1 MRSGRLQKYK
11 DDSDSD
17 IEKDVKYSSRGGLS
31 DDEDNHIP
39 TVRRKAYV
47 PHKEF
52 RERKRSESEAKG
64 EIEDLARRD
73 MSGDGEIID
82 SQGPQK
88 FRGPKKSFGGP
99 KQNILA
105 NSNHELD
112 QPHRSSW
119 AEKKSF
125 SSNYADNDND
135 KENDDFRR
143 TGKWNAAKPKDPI
156 PDVSTKTKR
165 DSRLEVNEPCED
177 SDVVEE
183 SKSMELNSESSR
195 FGEILPRKSGR
206 YGSERSD
213 DTESPTT
220 TENSPNFSLTSKIP
234 YVLKAHARGAKSE
247 HVQCTIVRDR
257 SSIQSKMYPTYE
269 LYLDDNKKKLVT
281 ATKMNLNRTSNY
293 HLFDMTRGVA
303 GSKLSKKSGNYLGKL
318 RARNLNRTEYVLV
331 SQSSE
336 REELAGIAFDR
347 LGLMNH
353 LKDGSQPRKMTIV
366 VPHLD
371 SNKVPIPNAA
381 REDGGGSVLDM
392 LASPV
397 RDNRMLMFESKD
409 PVFENGN
416 YRLNFKGRVSVPSVK
431 NFQLVSPEDIDN
443 VICQFGKIGEDRFH
457 LDFKAPLNAFQA
469 FALALCQFNL

>member
-1 MRSGRLQKYK
+1 MRSSRHTQKYRE
-11 DDSDSD
+11 DSDSD
-17 IEKDVKYSSRGGLS
+17 VEKDYKFSAHHS
-31 DDEDNHIP
+31 DDEDILFDNSP
-39 TVRRKAYV
+39 TVRKRSAAPNAKDY
-47 PHKEF
+47 
-52 RERKRSESEAKG
+52 RGRNRSESEAKG
-64 EIEDLARRD
+64 EIEDKRD
-73 MSGDGEIID
+73 LLPSEVEVADCP
-82 SQGPQK
+82 QGVK
-88 FRGPKKSFGGP
+88 FREPKGPFKPKHNALTKS
-99 KQNILA
+99 
-105 NSNHELD
+105 S
-112 QPHRSSW
+112 SSW
-119 AEKKSF
+119 AEKKPSL
-125 SSNYADNDND
+125 SNVDND

-143 TGKWNAAKPKDPI
+143 SSWNAATPTTKEP
-156 PDVSTKTKR
+156 VQNGFTKTR
-165 DSRLEVNEPCED
+165 DIRHPVYEPSEN
-177 SDVVEE
+177 SELVEE
-183 SKSMELNSESSR
+183 SSGRKSVEEKFEDPPSR
-195 FGEILPRKSGR
+195 SGEILARKSGR
-206 YGSERSD
+206 YDFVSSD
-213 DTESPTT
+213 DADSPTSM
-220 TENSPNFSLTSKIP
+220 ESSSSSSAAKISF
-234 YVLKAHARGAKSE
+234 VMKAHVRGAKSE

-269 LYLDDNKKKLVT
+269 LFLDDNKKKLVI

-347 LGLMNH
+347 LGIMNH
-353 LKDGSQPRKMTIV
+353 LKDGSQPRKMTII

-392 LASPV
+392 LASET

-431 NFQLVSPEDIDN
+431 NFQLVAPDEIEN